1 MSETTVSEDI
11 PSTNEG
17 SDVDSPIYLT
27 EEDQEWSTRQ
37 LENKEL
43 STLYTENTD
52 PKSMSTLPGNVSTI
66 GEEISAAEAMN
77 MADNVDPTNSCVSQP
92 DNTKINDTL
101 ATSEAID
108 GNARPV
114 DKLKDSTEDNSASGA
129 NEDVSVPFVDAS
141 DPNDTAEEPTSNIK
155 HSDTMASLDG
165 TINPDSGDVEN
176 EEHVYEDVNGI
187 LDKANNAPDTR
198 EPQDPHN
205 RVLTNPMYEADVG
218 QQQAA
223 DSNNDE
229 HEQEDTHDAQD
240 PQNRVLTNPMYQA
253 DVSQQQAADNTSDEH
268 KLQDSTAA
276 DSKDCK
282 KLKKLQSQP
291 TLKAQQPNQLCGPY
305 HPNHWAGGLVTQQT
319 DIGSIITF
327 GGHGKA
333 WKKGRNYGR
342 FSYVNGLA
350 VSSTNEIFVC
360 DFWNK
365 RIQVFSMKGVF
376 LRSFPTDM
384 KPEAIAIDREDKLWI
399 LLSVDK
405 EGNIF
410 ITDVK
415 NNKVLKY
422 DKNGTYI
429 CSFGHNHLNSPTA
442 ISVDSLG
449 RIIVADNG
457 NNRVEMFRAEGEYIG
472 TVANIRSPHR
482 VPVLLCHSNH
492 NGCLEAPILSCIAFP
507 RVFSPK
513 ANVHSQHIWGSDGWS
528 SETPSPMCWGPQ
540 DKGELHRLW
549 RDHVGIRPRYAG
561 RGA

>member
-1 MSETTVSEDI
+1 MSGTTVSEDI

-52 PKSMSTLPGNVSTI
+52 SKTMSTSPANVSTI

-77 MADNVDPTNSCVSQP
+77 IDDNADPTNSCLSQP
-92 DNTKINDTL
+92 DNTKINDTPD
-101 ATSEAID
+101 TSEAID
-108 GNARPV
+108 DNATPV
-114 DKLKDSTEDNSASGA
+114 NELNDSTGDNSASGA
-129 NEDVSVPFVDAS
+129 NEDVSVPIVGAS
-141 DPNDTAEEPTSNIK
+141 DTAGEPTSNIK
-155 HSDTMASLDG
+155 HSDTMASLGG
-165 TINPDSGDVEN
+165 TMNPDSGDVEN
-176 EEHVYEDVNGI
+176 EGNVYENVNGI

-229 HEQEDTHDAQD
+229 HEQQDTHDAQD

-268 KLQDSTAA
+268 KLQDTTAA

-291 TLKAQQPNQLCGPY
+291 TLKALQPNQLYGPY
-305 HPNHWAGGLVTQQT
+305 HPNQWACAGGLVTQQT

-449 RIIVADNG
+449 RIIVADKG
-457 NNRVEMFRAEGEYIG
+457 NNRVEMFTAEGEYIG
-472 TVANIRSPHR
+472 TVANIRSPH
-482 VPVLLCHSNH
+482 
-492 NGCLEAPILSCIAFP
+492 
-507 RVFSPK
+507 PK
-513 ANVHSQHIWGSDGWS
+513 ANVPSQHVWVGEGWS
-528 SETPSPMCWGPQ
+528 SEPPSPMCWGPQ
-540 DKGELHRLW
+540 DKVR
-549 RDHVGIRPRYAG
+549 RYFPAVPQ
-561 RGA
+561 

>member
-1 MSETTVSEDI
+1 
-11 PSTNEG
+11 
-17 SDVDSPIYLT
+17 
-27 EEDQEWSTRQ
+27 
-37 LENKEL
+37 
-43 STLYTENTD
+43 
-52 PKSMSTLPGNVSTI
+52 MSTSPGNVSTI

-77 MADNVDPTNSCVSQP
+77 IADNAEPTNSCVSQP
-92 DNTKINDTL
+92 DTLTGHDNTKINDTP
-101 ATSEAID
+101 ATSSEAID
-108 GNARPV
+108 DNARPV

-129 NEDVSVPFVDAS
+129 NEDVPVPIVGAS
-141 DPNDTAEEPTSNIK
+141 DTVGEPTSNIK
-155 HSDTMASLDG
+155 HSDTMASLGG

-176 EEHVYEDVNGI
+176 EGNVYENVNGI

-229 HEQEDTHDAQD
+229 HKQ
-240 PQNRVLTNPMYQA
+240 
-253 DVSQQQAADNTSDEH
+253 
-268 KLQDSTAA
+268 QDSTAA

-282 KLKKLQSQP
+282 KLKKLQPQP
-291 TLKAQQPNQLCGPY
+291 ILKAQQPNQLYGPY
-305 HPNHWAGGLVTQQT
+305 QPNQWACAGGLITQQS
-319 DIGSIITF
+319 DIGKIITF

-472 TVANIRSPHR
+472 TVANIRSPQFVAIGR
-482 VPVLLCHSNH
+482 
-492 NGCLEAPILSCIAFP
+492 E
-507 RVFSPK
+507 
-513 ANVHSQHIWGSDGWS
+513 
-528 SETPSPMCWGPQ
+528 
-540 DKGELHRLW
+540 GELIVSHQK
-549 RDHVGIRPRYAG
+549 HYVTIFPKY
-561 RGA
+561 